1 MKSINWAALFA
12 VGVMVSA
19 EAEASD
25 KQDFPACDGR
35 VDPGKQDDGMRGAAG
50 SRGYGMSLFS
60 QGGSIAAC
68 SRALAN
74 PRLLPSQHLRRA
86 HLLRARGAAFLR
98 EGMSDKALAD
108 FDQAEAAGANM
119 AGDRFYDRSMKVSIQ
134 LLRAIAQIQ
143 LGDRD
148 KAVTLATEAM
158 QARPYSLAVQRVG
171 ANIIQSARPFGARTP
186 SPWPA
191 MIRLEPDAALKGL
204 RSEAEIG
211 NFAGVVALR
220 PTINVT
226 WPDKPLPAFA
236 LAANTPEAMALMSS
250 LIVTLDTAFARAAT
264 GDVAGA
270 RRDLTEVR
278 EKMAVVRPPVSA
290 DGAAAKEV
298 VASMSTLLDKYVET
312 RSRLVEARI
321 AVAEKR
327 TTDAIRALV
336 DLPLPR
342 NAASVELLT
351 AIKAAT
357 PANGAGAVPDVGPL
371 VAEVERNRRQDLT
384 RDISIALIA
393 PETPRAV
400 VDYESARPN
409 VLGALVNG
417 ALTMGF
423 GLLGGIDRT
432 DGFRS
437 TTKADGTT
445 TVEFVG
451 NTPSEALV
459 QEMTLLRA
467 AEVTRTSGKAGFV
480 IANRKDFTRTLT
492 TSRAG
497 VPISSVP
504 TGFKTELTIRFV
516 DQTSEPERRF
526 DAIAIIDALGPFYY
540 GEKVSGPRPSRTR

>member
-1 MKSINWAALFA
+1 MKSINRAALFA
-12 VGVMVSA
+12 VGLMFA
-19 EAEASD
+19 AQAKASD

-35 VDPGKQDDGMRGAAG
+35 IDPGKQDDGMRGVAG
-50 SRGYGMSLFS
+50 RGAYGISLFS

-68 SRALAN
+68 SRALAS

-119 AGDRFYDRSMKVSIQ
+119 AGDRFYDRSMKVSIR
-134 LLRAIAQIQ
+134 LLRAIAQVQ
-143 LGDRD
+143 LGHPDQ
-148 KAVTLATEAM
+148 AMTLATEAM

-171 ANIIQSARPFGARTP
+171 ADIIQSARPLGGTSS
-186 SPWPA
+186 SPWLA
-191 MIRLEPDAALKGL
+191 SIRLEPDAALKGL
-204 RSEAEIG
+204 TSEAEIG

-220 PTINVT
+220 PSISVT
-226 WPDKPLPAFA
+226 WPDKPLQAFA
-236 LAANTPEAMALMSS
+236 LGANTPEAMALMSG
-250 LIVTLDTAFARAAT
+250 LVVTLHTAYARAAT

-270 RRDLTEVR
+270 RRDLAEVR
-278 EKMAVVRPPVSA
+278 EKMNALRPVATAGGAVAPMSA
-290 DGAAAKEV
+290 
-298 VASMSTLLDKYVET
+298 LLDKYADT

-327 TTDAIRALV
+327 TTDAIRGLV

-342 NAASVELLT
+342 SAASVELLT

-357 PANGAGAVPDVGPL
+357 PAKGPGAVPEVGPL
-371 VAEVERNRRQDLT
+371 VAEVERSRRQDLT
-384 RDISIALIA
+384 RDIAIALIA

-417 ALTMGF
+417 AFTMGF

-437 TTKADGTT
+437 TAKPDGTT

-467 AEVTRTSGKAGFV
+467 AEVTRASGKTGFV
-480 IANRKDFTRTLT
+480 IADRKDFTRTLT
-492 TSRAG
+492 TTRAG
-497 VPISSVP
+497 MPISSVP
-504 TGFKTELTIRFV
+504 TGFKTELTIKFV
-516 DQTSEPERRF
+516 DQVSDPARQF
-526 DAIAIIDALGPFYY
+526 DALAVIDALGPFYY
-540 GEKVSGPRPSRTR
+540 EDKASGTRPSRTRR